1 MKVDP
6 IEILLNKKIEINKS
20 FYFISGNE
28 PTLIEKV
35 KQIII
40 SLYNQKNTIKYN
52 KIKDITQY
60 RRDVGLFDNNIV
72 YLVSD
77 TSGLNNEIL
86 DGLDTKD
93 DVFIFVIENSPKIK
107 HLKNIFINR
116 KDSYLIDCYELTK
129 DQKARILKS
138 FVDNKKIK
146 LNEDNFWSLV
156 EKLDNKYVFLE
167 KELEKLSD
175 FESGEIKEDVI
186 EKIITKDTSGL
197 EKIFFEI
204 LQNNERLVNI
214 YNDRVTNQKE
224 ANDFYYSFR
233 QFCYLIIN
241 NNNQTDFS
249 KNIPKYLFRERGF
262 LINVFNKYN
271 NKKKNLLIK
280 LMLNTEKGLRFD
292 GSLSVIIGLRFLLSF
307 KKITIS

>member
-1 MKVDP
+1 MRFY
-6 IEILLNKKIEINKS
+6 LLQNL
-20 FYFISGNE
+20 FYW
-28 PTLIEKV
+28 
-35 KQIII
+35 
-40 SLYNQKNTIKYN
+40 
-52 KIKDITQY
+52 
-60 RRDVGLFDNNIV
+60 LFFF
-72 YLVSD
+72 
-77 TSGLNNEIL
+77 
-86 DGLDTKD
+86 
-93 DVFIFVIENSPKIK
+93 VF
-107 HLKNIFINR
+107 
-116 KDSYLIDCYELTK
+116 
-129 DQKARILKS
+129 
-138 FVDNKKIK
+138 
-146 LNEDNFWSLV
+146 
-156 EKLDNKYVFLE
+156 DNKYVFLE

-186 EKIITKDTSGL
+186 EKIITKNTSGL